1 MSVDVSS
8 GRTPATSDPSR
19 PNPTP
24 VADIA
29 PVLLVSLAWALILR
43 KFQHGNVYELL
54 GPFSLVV
61 LALVFGR
68 RPRAVLTW
76 LRPSWS
82 GAVFGLI
89 TGVAMS
95 AATYPCYWLART
107 WFPFLEGEV
116 SALYRGAQLGF
127 SPTDIAWLWVV
138 IFTEEV
144 LWRGRCYRAFAKHVS
159 PAWAGTLSVVV
170 YATAQLGA
178 GSWIVSLLA
187 LTCGGVWMVLR
198 AHTGGLLAPL
208 VSHLVFTT
216 TVIIVYPVV

>member
-1 MSVDVSS
+1 MATPVPH
-8 GRTPATSDPSR
+8 RQTPATRDAAP
-19 PNPTP
+19 PTP
-24 VADIA
+24 TPFADIA

-68 RPRAVLTW
+68 RPRAVLTL
-76 LRPSWS
+76 LRPRWL
-82 GAVFGLI
+82 GAAVGLT

-116 SALYRGAQLGF
+116 GALYRGAQLGF
-127 SPTDIAWLWVV
+127 SPADVAWLWVV
-138 IFTEEV
+138 VFTEEV
-144 LWRGRCYRAFAKHVS
+144 LWRGRCYRAFGKHFS
-159 PAWAGTLSVVV
+159 PGWAGTMSVLV
-170 YATAQLGA
+170 YAAAQLGA

-187 LTCGGVWMVLR
+187 LTCGAVWMVLR
-198 AHTGGLLAPL
+198 ARTGGLLAPL